1 MDTGLLFGFFL
12 VIVLLFC
19 LITLARAARIV
30 RQYEKGLVMRLG
42 KFHAMTP
49 SGLTFIV
56 PFIDD
61 LIRVDMR
68 EQVISVPPQKLITKD
83 NVTVEV
89 DAVVYYKVVDPV
101 KSQFEVQDFGYA
113 CTTLAQTNLRNLI
126 GDRTLDETLVARDMI
141 NTNLRHVLDEATNNW
156 GVKATRVEVQK
167 IDPPRDITE
176 AMSRQM
182 KAERDKRAA
191 VLEADG
197 VKQSQI
203 LQAEGFKQSEILKA
217 EGDAQAR
224 ITRANA
230 EAEAIKLVS
239 TAAET
244 FFKERAEMMRRLEV
258 LNNTLAQ
265 NTKYIVPSNAGLV
278 NVLGLDGMV
287 QGAQAASAAPASTT
301 SSGRSLQN
309 DGLMKPRPRVKRV
322 DKHGNSVR
330 VGDRIRVTGIHSKV
344 RDTKEFKTRTIL
356 KRCVGRVFPFTGFKR
371 IGLSCTWAT

>member
-1 MDTGLLFGFFL
+1 
-12 VIVLLFC
+12 
-19 LITLARAARIV
+19 
-30 RQYEKGLVMRLG
+30 
-42 KFHAMTP
+42 
-49 SGLTFIV
+49 
-56 PFIDD
+56 
-61 LIRVDMR
+61 VDMR

-197 VKQSQI
+197 IKQSQI
-203 LQAEGFKQSEILKA
+203 LQAEGKKQSEILKA

-230 EAEAIKLVS
+230 EAEAIRLVS

-244 FFKERAEMMRRLEV
+244 FFKERAETMRKLEV

-278 NVLGLDGMV
+278 NILGLDSTLQSLPVATGSP
-287 QGAQAASAAPASTT
+287 APPSAP
-301 SSGRSLQN
+301 SGRSL
-309 DGLMKPRPRVKRV
+309 
-322 DKHGNSVR
+322 
-330 VGDRIRVTGIHSKV
+330 
-344 RDTKEFKTRTIL
+344 
-356 KRCVGRVFPFTGFKR
+356 
-371 IGLSCTWAT
+371 

>member
-1 MDTGLLFGFFL
+1 MSDAAFFL
-12 VIVLLFC
+12 PVFLVAVLILFMFA
-19 LITLARAARIV
+19 LLRALRIV
-30 RQYEKGLVMRLG
+30 NQYEKGIVMRLG
-42 KFHAMTP
+42 KFHGLAP
-49 SGLTFIV
+49 SGLTVIL
-56 PFIDD
+56 PFTDT
-61 LIRVDMR
+61 LLRVDMR

-126 GDRTLDETLVARDMI
+126 GDRTLDETLVARDAI

-156 GVKATRVEVQK
+156 GVKVTRVEVQK

-191 VLEADG
+191 VLESEG
-197 VKQSQI
+197 IKQSQI
-203 LQAEGFKQSEILKA
+203 LQAEGVKQSEILRA

-224 ITRANA
+224 VTRANA
-230 EAEAIKLVS
+230 EAEAIRLVS

-244 FFKERAEMMRRLEV
+244 FFKERAEIMRRLEV

-278 NVLGLDGMV
+278 NVLGLDGTIGTAAA
-287 QGAQAASAAPASTT
+287 GAAAGTVGQPK
-301 SSGRSLQN
+301 SG
-309 DGLMKPRPRVKRV
+309 
-322 DKHGNSVR
+322 
-330 VGDRIRVTGIHSKV
+330 SK
-344 RDTKEFKTRTIL
+344 
-356 KRCVGRVFPFTGFKR
+356 
-371 IGLSCTWAT
+371 A